1 MSTLTHLGQAIERL
15 TPLSLA
21 ESSWDNVGLMI
32 EAPRPNQLPK
42 RSITVCID
50 LTRPVVEA
58 ALAKESTSAILTY
71 HPPIFSGLKSITMSN
86 SIQRSL
92 LECATKG
99 VSVYT
104 IHTAADNAVGG
115 VNDYM
120 GTGLLRAAGIDG
132 LEQGELVRPGQG
144 RGLRALKEHS
154 NPPKGHEGCG
164 GGRIV
169 DLKEGAGKGLGREE
183 MVNAVKETLG
193 LKHFQAAWSP
203 TGPSTIS
210 TIGICAGSGSS
221 VLKGV
226 KADLYLTG
234 EMSHHDVL
242 AANAQGIHVFCCNHT
257 NTERPWLSSFA
268 PRLQDELNRL
278 AKEEKGENGEL
289 EYEVVVSKED
299 REPLEVV

>member
-32 EAPRPNQLPK
+32 EAPKPNQLPK

-50 LTRPVVEA
+50 RKFSLFFLFPLSSLEAKSCSSQLIVTRPVVEA

-132 LEQGELVRPGQG
+132 LGEGELVRPGQG

-169 DLKEGAGKGLGREE
+169 DLREGAGKGLGREE

-193 LKHFQAAWSP
+193 LKHCQSL
-203 TGPSTIS
+203 PS
-210 TIGICAGSGSS
+210 
-221 VLKGV
+221 
-226 KADLYLTG
+226 
-234 EMSHHDVL
+234 
-242 AANAQGIHVFCCNHT
+242 
-257 NTERPWLSSFA
+257 LSI
-268 PRLQDELNRL
+268 LN
-278 AKEEKGENGEL
+278 
-289 EYEVVVSKED
+289 
-299 REPLEVV
+299 P